1 MEIKEIQKSVF
12 SVRLVKEEE
21 VIQSFTQWASDQ
33 KIGFASFQAIGALKE
48 VELGYYD
55 LHKKTFLK
63 KIFKDDL
70 ELLSGL
76 GNISWVESQTPFVH
90 FHASLGQRDYA
101 VIGGHVFSAKV
112 AVAFECF
119 VTVYPV
125 KVFKKDDPDIGLKVW
140 NLENCQ
146 IF

>member
-76 GNISWVESQTPFVH
+76 GNISWVESKTPFV
-90 FHASLGQRDYA
+90 LPKWR
-101 VIGGHVFSAKV
+101 
-112 AVAFECF
+112 
-119 VTVYPV
+119 
-125 KVFKKDDPDIGLKVW
+125 
-140 NLENCQ
+140 
-146 IF
+146 

>member
-76 GNISWVESQTPFVH
+76 GNISWVESKTPFVH

-101 VIGGHVFSAKV
+101 VIGGQSMELRKLSNFLTLA
-112 AVAFECF
+112 AAAFIFCGIGAAAF
-119 VTVYPV
+119 FMKQTV
-125 KVFKKDDPDIGLKVW
+125 
-140 NLENCQ
+140 
-146 IF
+146 